1 MQAHLKCKLR
11 LLALAL
17 VTSLRDVT
25 LNVGSFSNHLKPSE
39 YLGDLLS
46 ILCFIFQRSYLS
58 FSSAPSISQAMD
70 SLLPEI

>member
-25 LNVGSFSNHLKPSE
+25 LFGQINVERYRKRDKIAKKRH
-39 YLGDLLS
+39 
-46 ILCFIFQRSYLS
+46 IFWNRGKY
-58 FSSAPSISQAMD
+58 D
-70 SLLPEI
+70 K

>member
-25 LNVGSFSNHLKPSE
+25 LNVENFNQENIILMISVSKIALGTHL
-39 YLGDLLS
+39 YYG
-46 ILCFIFQRSYLS
+46 
-58 FSSAPSISQAMD
+58 
-70 SLLPEI
+70 